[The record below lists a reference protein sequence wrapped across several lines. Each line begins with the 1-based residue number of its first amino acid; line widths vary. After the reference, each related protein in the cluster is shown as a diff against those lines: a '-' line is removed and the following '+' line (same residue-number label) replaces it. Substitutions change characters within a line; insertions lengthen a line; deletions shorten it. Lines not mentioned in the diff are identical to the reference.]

1 VRKAA
6 EGSRRQRRPIRR
18 IQGVVPQG
26 ITPFPFYGE
35 GCESVEGWDG
45 IGGEMVF
52 ATKRQAAF
60 GKPRGT
66 GVQPQAVNPGK
77 AMLNAEADK
86 KVGDNRATIVD
97 ALFNSLIKKGNMV
110 SAKLLFALADGRI
123 NCEDPV
129 VMKKLCRYAARL
141 ASEPELTD
149 VEVEALTE
157 NELDEDE
164 PED

>member
-1 VRKAA
+1 M
-6 EGSRRQRRPIRR
+6 
-18 IQGVVPQG
+18 
-26 ITPFPFYGE
+26 
-35 GCESVEGWDG
+35 EGWDG

-52 ATKRQAAF
+52 ARMRQAAV

-86 KVGDNRATIVD
+86 KVGDNRAKIVN
-97 ALFNSLIKKGNMV
+97 ALFNNLIKKGNMV